1 MYLKQIKING
11 FKSFADKINFELEKG
26 ITGIVGPN
34 GSGKSNVV
42 DAVRWVLGEQ
52 SVKSLRGDGNMCDVI
67 FSGSKSRK
75 PSNSASVT
83 LVFDNIDHSLK
94 IDFSEV
100 SIKRT
105 IYKSGE
111 NEYFINN
118 EKVRL
123 KDILEL
129 LLDSGSEKESFSIIS
144 QGDISNI
151 LSTKPEDRR
160 VIFESAA
167 GVLKYKKR
175 KEEALKK
182 LNKTNDNI
190 DRVNDILNELE
201 SRLYPLKEQSE
212 KATKY
217 LNTKK
222 ELEEVE
228 ISLIINDIDNI
239 NKNYN
244 INKNKIDTLNSE
256 LIEVSTSN
264 RKLDST
270 ITLKKLDLSK
280 TNELLKEKQ
289 NELLFI
295 TKEVEKLNGQKN
307 IISER
312 KKYEIDDIK
321 LHNNIMFLKEEH
333 LSYKNK
339 IELLSKEINDILKD
353 LNINKDIKTNCE
365 NKLNNLEIDKNKL
378 FSNYNVKNK
387 IITNNEYKI
396 NVLENSIDNNNTFS
410 YAVKSVLNNTKLSG
424 IYNAIGNIISTKEC
438 YKNAIEIA
446 IGYSASF
453 IITENEKD
461 AENAITYLKNNSLG
475 RVTFFPINTILPK
488 TIDINITNILK
499 DYKGYI
505 DIASNL
511 VNYDTK
517 YKNIISNLL
526 GNIIVVDNMKTANEI
541 SKKLNHKYRIVTLDG
556 DLINVGGSLTGGSLK
571 KSSSA
576 LLDKMEKDKLLK
588 ENEIL
593 LNELKNIDKDINDN
607 KNQIESISF
616 KLDSSNRK
624 IIYCNEI
631 LNIKNNE
638 LTKYKEKLEEI
649 QNNIDGF
656 NNVKN
661 NVLNEEEEKIINS
674 YYESLKNK
682 DILNNDINKLNN
694 EVKDIQDEI
703 NVYEH
708 NYKESNSKY
717 YKIQNELK
725 ELEIEIGKYDI
736 KLDNLLNTLTV
747 DYNITYEKAKKDY
760 ILILSEEEARKK
772 VFEFK
777 KIINDLGQVNLG
789 AIEEYKSVK
798 ERYDFLNSQKEDL
811 FKAEN
816 TLNDIINE
824 MDQVMKN
831 EFIKTFNLIEN
842 EFKNVFKDL
851 FGGGTAYL
859 KLTNPDNMLETGID
873 IIALPPGKKL
883 SSISLLSGG
892 EKALTAIALLFA
904 ILRVNPVPFCI
915 LDEVEAPLDEA
926 NVDIFGK
933 FIKKMEDKTQF
944 IIITHKKK
952 TMEYANV
959 LYGITMQES
968 GVSKLVSVKLEELN
982 KEYI

>member
-217 LNTKK
+217 LDTKK

-517 YKNIISNLL
+517 YKNIILNLL

-571 KSSSA
+571 KNSSA

-649 QNNIDGF
+649 QNNINGF

-736 KLDNLLNTLTV
+736 KLDNLLNNLTV